1 MLNAPMPDDQSVL
14 NSIGISLFILG
25 CICIG
30 IACTYI
36 KHGAQHYL
44 HVVRDWILYSLIFI
58 IGVGITCTP
67 WLIKNVNEVIDA
79 KIKNP
84 SLSNY
89 LAGAVEKSMYDY
101 TKIYSEAEIKE
112 RDTRASKLMTGD
124 GKSENEDM

>member
-14 NSIGISLFILG
+14 NSIGISLFLLG

-30 IACTYI
+30 IAC
-36 KHGAQHYL
+36 AQLKRNAVAYL
-44 HVVRDWILYSLIFI
+44 HVLRDWILYSIIFI

-67 WLIKNVNEVIDA
+67 WLVKNVNEVIYA

-84 SLSNY
+84 TISNY

-101 TKIYSEAEIKE
+101 TKIYTEAEIKE
-112 RDTRASKLMTGD
+112 RDTRASKLMT
-124 GKSENEDM
+124 